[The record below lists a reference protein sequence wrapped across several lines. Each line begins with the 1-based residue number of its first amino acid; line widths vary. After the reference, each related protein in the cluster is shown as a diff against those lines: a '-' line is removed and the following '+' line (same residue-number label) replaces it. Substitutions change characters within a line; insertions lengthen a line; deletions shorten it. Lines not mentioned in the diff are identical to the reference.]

1 MITVPCSCEGVQLT
15 RCLLEIQFRGEE
27 TVLVTPLVEE
37 GKAVDL
43 VDLDF
48 SKAFGT
54 NSYTILEKLTAH
66 GLDGCTVSWVKTW
79 LDG

>member
-1 MITVPCSCEGVQLT
+1 M
-15 RCLLEIQFRGEE
+15 
-27 TVLVTPLVEE
+27 VTPLVEE

>member
-1 MITVPCSCEGVQLT
+1 M
-15 RCLLEIQFRGEE
+15 
-27 TVLVTPLVEE
+27 VTPLVEE
-37 GKAVDL
+37 GKAVDF

-54 NSYTILEKLTAH
+54 NSHTILEKLTAH